1 MTIQYKVGWAML
13 GGQERL
19 YPKLVPGETVKAKEF
34 ERKVAQRA
42 ARGLADVSAVLI
54 AEREVLLEELR
65 DEQAVKVPGF
75 GTFSLS
81 LKGEL
86 DADQRLVMSS
96 VKLKVNFRPER
107 SLTEGANADQSF
119 EYVGG

>member
-1 MTIQYKVGWAML
+1 MTIRYKVGRAML

-65 DEQAVKVPGF
+65 DEQAVKVPGI
-75 GTFSLS
+75 GTFTLS

-86 DADQRLVMSS
+86 DADQRIVTSS

-107 SLTEGANADQSF
+107 SLAEGVNADQSF
-119 EYVGG
+119 EYAGD